1 MTQKKDPN
9 LNAKNLCLPELFW
22 QFGGEKLAV
31 HRRTFRTIR
40 RCGWKELF
48 RSFNLSTRASKT
60 EFVCKSYDPAKFA
73 VKTVPGQKK
82 LRFCAAA
89 ELHGHA
95 FGRCFEVDS
104 ESGKTRVGAAGK
116 GHFLCRGRPTTRTL
130 RKRPKTSQNERKTGR
145 FRPEVGHG
153 CRGREN

>member
-1 MTQKKDPN
+1 MLKNDSKRPKTENPKISAFPN
-9 LNAKNLCLPELFW
+9 SFGNLERKFW
-22 QFGGEKLAV
+22 ASSDE
-31 HRRTFRTIR
+31 
-40 RCGWKELF
+40 ELF

-73 VKTVPGQKK
+73 GKTVPGQKK

-89 ELHGHA
+89 ELHGNA

-116 GHFLCRGRPTTRTL
+116 SDFLCRGRPTTRTL